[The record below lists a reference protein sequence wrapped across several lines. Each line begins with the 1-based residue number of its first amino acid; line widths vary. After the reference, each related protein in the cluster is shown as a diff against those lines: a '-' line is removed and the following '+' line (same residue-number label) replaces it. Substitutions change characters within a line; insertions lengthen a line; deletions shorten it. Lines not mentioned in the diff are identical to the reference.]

1 MPAFILIM
9 GLFAPAGAGAIDWAA
24 VPEREVRVF
33 HTGQASYEWMLVE
46 ADHSGGPKIRKG
58 KTCVDCHADEEQKI
72 GELIAKGEKAEPEPE
87 RVSLAW
93 SPIRVQ
99 FARDSERLYVRLRWE
114 ASGRGSQK
122 SRVSLLFDDGSVSAV
137 ALTGCW
143 SACHADLP
151 EMPHANGGA
160 ELTKYLVASRTK
172 VGRRGGGENYKAA
185 AELDAL
191 LDEGKFLEF
200 WSAELKAGAAPVVT
214 DGWVLE
220 KRHERAAP
228 QVTAEGGRV
237 GDDWIVVVSRT
248 LAAPG
253 SDSKAFVTDRTY
265 TFGIS
270 VHDGDDDGRFHR
282 VSLEHRLALDGRE
295 ADFNAGMQ

>member
-1 MPAFILIM
+1 
-9 GLFAPAGAGAIDWAA
+9 
-24 VPEREVRVF
+24 
-33 HTGQASYEWMLVE
+33 MLVE

-58 KTCVDCHADEEQKI
+58 KSCVDCHADEERKI
-72 GELIAKGEKAEPEPE
+72 GELIASGEKAEPEPE
-87 RVSLAW
+87 RVSRAW
-93 SPIRVQ
+93 TLIRVQ

-151 EMPHANGGA
+151 EMPHANGDT
-160 ELTKYLVASRTK
+160 ELSKYLVVSRTK
-172 VGRRGGGENYKAA
+172 VGRKGGGESYKPAA
-185 AELDAL
+185 ALDDL
-191 LDEGKFLEF
+191 LKEGKFLEF
-200 WSAELKAGAAPVVT
+200 WSVELKTGAAPVVT

-220 KRHERAAP
+220 KRHERSVP
-228 QVTAEGGRV
+228 QVAAEGGRV
-237 GDDWIVVVSRT
+237 GDDWDVVISRA

-253 SDSKAFVTDRTY
+253 SGYKAFVTDRIY

-270 VHDGDDDGRFHR
+270 IHDGDDEGRFHR